1 MTKQERYV
9 GVVNYF
15 ETNVGLAETELFY
28 NNPFELLV
36 AVILSAQC
44 TDKRVNLTTPKLFKD
59 YPTAEAMSLA
69 NSDTIFN
76 YIRSISY
83 PNNKAKHLVRMAT
96 MLVKDFNNEIPS
108 EVDELVKL
116 PGVGRKTANVIASVI
131 FDKPTMAVDTH
142 VFRVSNRIG
151 LTTKAKNP
159 LQSENQLIKFIPE
172 SIVPRAHHWLILH
185 GRYVCLAR
193 TPKCAE
199 CRISQFCKYFE
210 TLTKKTKPNTKN
222 HGKESS
228 SKKNSK
234 KVGKKSTS
242 KKSD

>member
-1 MTKQERYV
+1 MTKQERYT
-9 GVVNYF
+9 GVLNYF

-59 YPTAEAMSLA
+59 YPTAEAMALA
-69 NSDTIFN
+69 SSDTIFN

-83 PNNKAKHLVRMAT
+83 PNNKAKHLVGMAS

-151 LTTKAKNP
+151 LTTNAKNP

-199 CRISQFCKYFE
+199 CGISEFCNYFE
-210 TLTKKTKPNTKN
+210 KLTKKTKPNTKN

-228 SKKNSK
+228 SKKTSK